1 MSLTKEEKRAFRS
14 LLFKHQDGIAITAII
29 AVLERHAVF
38 GFLTTHKKTSIS
50 EILKAHPQFHAGYLN
65 IALRSLASQGI
76 LTYEVTPQ
84 EVRIE
89 TTSKFLAF
97 QRHSTHY
104 VRFNELFEY
113 YYKLFKNPFEFPL
126 QHPQKLYELASY
138 FTNARNTLRTD
149 AYFQVEV
156 AAHLEGVILA
166 PLLVYL
172 SYHGNLEI
180 IETDTF
186 LADESLQKVLKLLAL
201 HDGNT
206 LTAKGF
212 FLFDKS
218 YAYGVTVSYI
228 PIMYYMETYL
238 TGDFFPFFKQD
249 HLGNDKDLSH
259 GIEDFSHVT
268 HGVLRGP

>member
-104 VRFNELFEY
+104 VRFNELF
-113 YYKLFKNPFEFPL
+113 
-126 QHPQKLYELASY
+126 
-138 FTNARNTLRTD
+138 
-149 AYFQVEV
+149 
-156 AAHLEGVILA
+156 
-166 PLLVYL
+166 
-172 SYHGNLEI
+172 
-180 IETDTF
+180 
-186 LADESLQKVLKLLAL
+186 
-201 HDGNT
+201 
-206 LTAKGF
+206 
-212 FLFDKS
+212 
-218 YAYGVTVSYI
+218 
-228 PIMYYMETYL
+228 
-238 TGDFFPFFKQD
+238 
-249 HLGNDKDLSH
+249 
-259 GIEDFSHVT
+259 
-268 HGVLRGP
+268 